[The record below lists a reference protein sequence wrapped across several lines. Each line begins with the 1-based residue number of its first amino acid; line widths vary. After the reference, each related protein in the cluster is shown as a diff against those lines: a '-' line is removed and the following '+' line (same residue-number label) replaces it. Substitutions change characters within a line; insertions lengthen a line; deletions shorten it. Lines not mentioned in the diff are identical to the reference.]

1 MRIICIFL
9 ITRKSKRT
17 LCYTVI
23 IDTLIKKNTFIH
35 TIKLLAT
42 SISVPPHWPYCG
54 TVGPVDTVLVEFK
67 RPDEKGQDNIVTE
80 VVEVVDAFFDAVVDE
95 VADAVFVEV
104 VDEVVDEAVDEDVD
118 AVVVEVVDTVV
129 DEAVDEVVEEVFEVV
144 DAVVVKV
151 ADEVVDAVVD
161 AVVVEFVDAVHFH
174 PDGHTG
180 RHTE

>member
-35 TIKLLAT
+35 AIKLLAT

-80 VVEVVDAFFDAVVDE
+80 VVDVVE
-95 VADAVFVEV
+95 
-104 VDEVVDEAVDEDVD
+104 
-118 AVVVEVVDTVV
+118 VVEVVDTVV
-129 DEAVDEVVEEVFEVV
+129 DGA
-144 DAVVVKV
+144 
-151 ADEVVDAVVD
+151 ADEVIL
-161 AVVVEFVDAVHFH
+161 VELQVMIVHV
-174 PDGHTG
+174 
-180 RHTE
+180 